1 MSDYIGSVI
10 AKSLN
15 LAAVVKP
22 RLPSLFEPPQAAGGL
37 SSLRAFA
44 EAVGEQEL
52 HEAVTTT
59 IAPPRP
65 PEPDVDAQPRRE
77 RSADDSRVRL
87 NNATLVTPALMAL
100 QPVQIMAIKSLVQAP
115 PQQTES
121 GVRTPEVQS
130 AVRRMQAVEP
140 PMTTQLATQEES
152 EQAVVHNK
160 PRLEM
165 AESVVK
171 AQEPE
176 YSMKAQPVITR
187 KETEQAA
194 VHRMPQPQTVQ
205 RLEPAIS
212 QAVRPLPPVT
222 VVARRR
228 EMLRPERGAK
238 STAGPGP
245 QASAE
250 PAPTIQVTIG
260 RIEVRATSPA
270 ALPQKQKTAS
280 PAMSLEE
287 YLGRRA
293 RRGGA

>member
-1 MSDYIGSVI
+1 MSDYIGRVI

-22 RLPSLFEPPQAAGGL
+22 RLPSLFEPPQAAGTP
-37 SSLRAFA
+37 SSLLAFA
-44 EAVGEQEL
+44 AAVGEQEL
-52 HEAVTTT
+52 HETVIATV
-59 IAPPRP
+59 APPRP
-65 PEPDVDAQPRRE
+65 SEPDVDAQPRRK

-87 NNATLVTPALMAL
+87 NNATLVTPALVAP
-100 QPVQIMAIKSLVQAP
+100 QPVQLMAKKTFQAP
-115 PQQTES
+115 LQQTES
-121 GVRTPEVQS
+121 GVRTPEIQP
-130 AVRRMQAVEP
+130 AVRRMQAVER
-140 PMTTQLATQEES
+140 PMTAQLATQEES
-152 EQAVVHNK
+152 EQAVVHSK
-160 PRLEM
+160 ARLKM
-165 AESVVK
+165 VESVVK

-176 YSMKAQPVITR
+176 HPMKAQPVITR

-194 VHRMPQPQTVQ
+194 VHSTPQPQTVQ

-212 QAVRPLPPVT
+212 PAVRPLPPVT

-238 STAGPGP
+238 STAGPP
-245 QASAE
+245 ASAE

-260 RIEVRATSPA
+260 RIEVRATLPA
-270 ALPQKQKTAS
+270 ASPQKQKAAS

>member
-15 LAAVVKP
+15 LAAVVRP
-22 RLPSLFEPPQAAGGL
+22 RLPTLFEPPQAAGRP
-37 SSLRAFA
+37 SSLGTFS
-44 EAVGEQEL
+44 EAVGEQEAP
-52 HEAVTTT
+52 ETVAATV
-59 IAPPRP
+59 APPRP
-65 PEPDVDAQPRRE
+65 SQPDVDAGPRRE

-87 NNATLVTPALMAL
+87 INPTLVVPEPVSP
-100 QPVQIMAIKSLVQAP
+100 QPVQLMAQKTLQAP
-115 PQQTES
+115 QQQIES
-121 GVRTPEVQS
+121 SIRAEIQPTVK
-130 AVRRMQAVEP
+130 RMQAVER
-140 PMTTQLATQEES
+140 PMTTQLAAQEES
-152 EQAVVHNK
+152 AQAVVHNK

-165 AESVVK
+165 VESVAK
-171 AQEPE
+171 AQEPKQP
-176 YSMKAQPVITR
+176 MTAQPILTR
-187 KETEQAA
+187 KETEQAV
-194 VHRMPQPQTVQ
+194 VHSTPQPQTVQ

-212 QAVRPLPPVT
+212 QAVRPSLPVT

-228 EMLRPERGAK
+228 EVARPERGAK
-238 STAGPGP
+238 SAAAP

-270 ALPQKQKTAS
+270 APPQKQKAVS